1 MFNIM
6 FCLFTKV
13 KKLKRKKKH
22 HLQNAVNHL
31 FSLVELQYFLRCQ
44 DFAFFYRQLCLL
56 MYCVFHPSR
65 YLSSIRTK
73 GVLLSMKR
81 KQPLNFGVSFKSWL
95 T

>member
-31 FSLVELQYFLRCQ
+31 FSLVELEYFLRCQ

-65 YLSSIRTK
+65 YLSSILTK
-73 GVLLSMKR
+73 GVFVKYEKKATIKLWC
-81 KQPLNFGVSFKSWL
+81 QF
-95 T
+95 